1 MLGLQIIGSVTPGF
15 AVAGQPASFGLIAQA
30 VAYEML
36 FSPRTAPP
44 KNKIGIKKSHSL
56 TCQIEKPIWQLPTNE
71 KPIV

>member
-44 KNKIGIKKSHSL
+44 KIKL
-56 TCQIEKPIWQLPTNE
+56 
-71 KPIV
+71 V